1 MSSTVVG
8 LFDPAADAQA
18 TATELKAANMSD
30 ANITYTTS
38 AEGGSAPSGF
48 SGLKGGLGSLPS
60 TLVGMGV
67 PDDHAHL
74 YAEGVRRGGTLITA
88 DADDDEVSTVTRIMR
103 KNHVIDIE
111 KRSEVY
117 RGEGFEQ
124 FDASA
129 KPYAA
134 DEAKLHHEKHAAHRD
149 ELEVDDNGMPVKLEE
164 AEEQLDIGKRQVKK
178 GGVRIFRRV
187 TETPVEKD
195 VTLRDEKISVTRN
208 KVDRAAGA
216 DAFKE
221 GQLEVTETD
230 EEAVVSKTAR
240 VTGEVVVD
248 KTAVE
253 HTEKVRDTV
262 RKTEVEIEKD
272 EGVTV
277 DDKR

>member
-8 LFDPAADAQA
+8 LFDPPADAQA
-18 TATELKAANMSD
+18 VAKELMKADLDD
-30 ANITYTTS
+30 AKVTYTTE
-38 AEGGSAPSGF
+38 AHDDSAPSGL
-48 SGLKGGLGSLPS
+48 SGLKGGLSSLPS

-88 DADDDEVSTVTRIMR
+88 DADDDEVSTVTNIMR
-103 KNHVIDIE
+103 RNHVIDIE

-117 RGEGFEQ
+117 RGEGFKQ

-134 DEAKLHHEKHAAHRD
+134 DEAVKHREQYAGHRD
-149 ELEVDDNGMPVKLEE
+149 TLDEGGTATLEE
-164 AEEQLDIGKRQVKK
+164 AEEQLEIGKRQVKK

-195 VTLRDEKISVTRN
+195 VTLRDEEIHVTRN

-248 KTAVE
+248 KTARE
-253 HTEKVRDTV
+253 RTETVRDTV
-262 RKTEVEIEKD
+262 RKTEVEVEKD
-272 EGVTV
+272 AGVTV
-277 DDKR
+277 EDDR